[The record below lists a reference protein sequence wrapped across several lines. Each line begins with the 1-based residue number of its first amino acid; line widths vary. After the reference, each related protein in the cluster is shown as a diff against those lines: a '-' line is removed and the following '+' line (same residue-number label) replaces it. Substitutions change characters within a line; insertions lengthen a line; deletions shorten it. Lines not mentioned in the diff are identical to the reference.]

1 MATLAVLAME
11 SLKKRKGNSPP
22 CLTKQRRNSSGA
34 VVAIDNSNKNHGN

>member
-11 SLKKRKGNSPP
+11 SLREGNSPP
-22 CLTKQRRNSSGA
+22 SLTTQRRNSSGA